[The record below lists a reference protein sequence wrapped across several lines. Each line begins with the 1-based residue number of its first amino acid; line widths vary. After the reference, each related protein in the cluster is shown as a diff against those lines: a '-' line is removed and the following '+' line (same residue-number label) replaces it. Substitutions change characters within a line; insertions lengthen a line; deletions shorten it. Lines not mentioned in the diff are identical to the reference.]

1 MNRLLKPFERVNT
14 TSALVLTLTAL
25 AFVAVAVVAC
35 ADNAGPRVQTV
46 VVERVVT
53 APPEIV
59 VRTVLIEREVTVE
72 PKVVVQTVLVERAV
86 PVAAEIVVQ
95 TVVFE
100 REVTVKPDVV
110 VQTVLVEREVTVD
123 PVVVVKEILVERE
136 VTVEPV
142 VVVKEILVEREVTVE
157 PVVVVKE
164 ILVEREVTVEPVVV
178 VKEIVV
184 EREVTVEPEI
194 VPSVLVEPTAIDESD
209 ITERNNIP
217 VCQEPFGPVPP
228 GIAPFPAAGGPVPA
242 AVLSAGSASASSAI
256 LPSSPPW
263 PRPFRPP
270 LTTFEGAGRNEFVPT
285 SEDDTSTFSLD
296 ADRTSFQLALNWS
309 RDGYEVVP
317 ESVRAEEW
325 LNAFDYGY
333 PVLGDGDWFG
343 IRTDTVRH
351 PLDSNLRL
359 VRIVFQAP
367 EVNDESPLNV
377 TLVLDA
383 SGSMAQGDRVAITRA
398 AAETLRSSLGPED
411 RISIVHFTTD
421 VIDEYTVRNVHPDD
435 LSAVHSIA
443 QLAPHDSTNVQ
454 AGLNL
459 GVQLAHQMRET
470 RPDALNYVVLMSDG
484 VANVDATNPFAIL
497 DSATDVDP
505 ENPLR
510 LITIGVGVENY
521 NDVLLEQLAQHGNG
535 WYRYLSNP
543 SEGRDLFSR
552 ENWTP
557 LSIPFADQTRAQV
570 TWNEENVERWRL
582 VGYENRVTSDESF
595 GEPLKK
601 FAEIPSGVATTAFYE
616 IELKTTAKEAT
627 HDTSLGNVELRW
639 VSPKNGKENQQLAAI
654 ESFLDAEDDFT
665 KFGAIVALASDRY
678 SAVCES
684 LSDTIYTQL
693 VSLADQL
700 HAINPPVSSTGAFRA
715 FQFVLERLIQS
726 ATPLA
731 PSGYIR

>member
-59 VRTVLIEREVTVE
+59 VRTVLVEREVTVE

-86 PVAAEIVVQ
+86 PVQPEVVVQ
-95 TVVFE
+95 TVVVE

-110 VQTVLVEREVTVD
+110 VVTV
-123 PVVVVKEILVERE
+123 LVERE

-178 VKEIVV
+178 VKEIVI

-194 VPSVLVEPTAIDESD
+194 VPSVLVEPTVIDESF
-209 ITERNNIP
+209 IKERNNIA
-217 VCQEPFGPVPP
+217 VCREPFGPVPP
-228 GIAPFPAAGGPVPA
+228 DPLSLSSAGVPA
-242 AVLSAGSASASSAI
+242 SGGASGDRSTSASSAI
-256 LPSSPPW
+256 APSPPPPPW

-270 LTTFEGAGRNEFVPT
+270 LTTFEGAGRNEFVRI

-333 PVLGDGDWFG
+333 PVPVDGDWFG

-351 PLDSNLRL
+351 PLDPNLRL

-383 SGSMAQGDRVAITRA
+383 SGSMAQGNRVAIARA

-421 VIDEYTVRNVHPDD
+421 VIDEYTVRNAQPDD

-459 GVQLAHQMRET
+459 GVQLAHQMRKT
-470 RPDALNYVVLMSDG
+470 RTNALNYVVLMSDG

-505 ENPLR
+505 NNPLR

-552 ENWTP
+552 ENWIP

-639 VSPKNGKENQQLAAI
+639 VSPESGNENQQLAAI

-665 KFGAIVALASDRY
+665 KFGALVALVSDRY

-700 HAINPPVSSTGAFRA
+700 HAINPPVSSTGAFRD

-731 PSGYIR
+731 SSGYIR

>member
-59 VRTVLIEREVTVE
+59 VRTVLVEREVTVE

-86 PVAAEIVVQ
+86 PVQPEVVVQ
-95 TVVFE
+95 TVVVE

-110 VQTVLVEREVTVD
+110 VVTV
-123 PVVVVKEILVERE
+123 LVERE

-194 VPSVLVEPTAIDESD
+194 VPSVLVEPTVIDESF
-209 ITERNNIP
+209 IKERNNIA
-217 VCQEPFGPVPP
+217 VCREPFGPVPP
-228 GIAPFPAAGGPVPA
+228 DPLSLSSAGVPA
-242 AVLSAGSASASSAI
+242 SGGASGDRSTSASSAI
-256 LPSSPPW
+256 APSPPPPPW

-270 LTTFEGAGRNEFVPT
+270 LTTFEGAGRNEFVRI

-333 PVLGDGDWFG
+333 PVPVDGDWFG

-351 PLDSNLRL
+351 PLDPNLRL

-383 SGSMAQGDRVAITRA
+383 SGSMAQGNRVAIARA

-421 VIDEYTVRNVHPDD
+421 VIDEYTVRNAQPDD

-459 GVQLAHQMRET
+459 GVQLAHQMRKT
-470 RPDALNYVVLMSDG
+470 RTNALNYVVLMSDG

-505 ENPLR
+505 NNPLR

-552 ENWTP
+552 ENWIP

-639 VSPKNGKENQQLAAI
+639 VSPESGNENQQLAAI

-665 KFGAIVALASDRY
+665 KFGALVALVSDRY

-700 HAINPPVSSTGAFRA
+700 HAINPPVSSTGAFRD

-731 PSGYIR
+731 SSGYIR

>member
-1 MNRLLKPFERVNT
+1 MNT

-53 APPEIV
+53 AQPEIV
-59 VRTVLIEREVTVE
+59 VRTVLVEREVTVE

-123 PVVVVKEILVERE
+123 PVMVVKEILVERE

-242 AVLSAGSASASSAI
+242 AASSAGSASASSAI

-325 LNAFDYGY
+325 LNAFDYGF
-333 PVLGDGDWFG
+333 PVPVDGDWFG

-383 SGSMAQGDRVAITRA
+383 SGSMAQGNRVAIARA

-459 GVQLAHQMRET
+459 GVQLAHQMRKT

-505 ENPLR
+505 NNPLR

-552 ENWTP
+552 ESWIP

-654 ESFLDAEDDFT
+654 ESFLDVEDDFT

-700 HAINPPVSSTGAFRA
+700 HAINPPVSSTGAFRD

>member
-59 VRTVLIEREVTVE
+59 VRTVLVEREVTVE

-86 PVAAEIVVQ
+86 PVQPEVVVQ
-95 TVVFE
+95 TVVVE

-110 VQTVLVEREVTVD
+110 VVTV
-123 PVVVVKEILVERE
+123 LVERE

-194 VPSVLVEPTAIDESD
+194 VPSVLVEPTVIDESF
-209 ITERNNIP
+209 IKERNNIA
-217 VCQEPFGPVPP
+217 VCREPFGPVPP
-228 GIAPFPAAGGPVPA
+228 DPLSLSSAGVPA
-242 AVLSAGSASASSAI
+242 SGGASGDRSTSASSAI
-256 LPSSPPW
+256 APSPPPPPW

-270 LTTFEGAGRNEFVPT
+270 LTTFEGAGRNEFVRI

-333 PVLGDGDWFG
+333 PVPVDGDWFG

-351 PLDSNLRL
+351 PLDPNLRL

-383 SGSMAQGDRVAITRA
+383 SGSMAQGNRVAIARA

-421 VIDEYTVRNVHPDD
+421 VIDEYTVRNAQPDD

-459 GVQLAHQMRET
+459 GVQLAHQMRKT
-470 RPDALNYVVLMSDG
+470 RTNALNYVVLMSDG

-505 ENPLR
+505 NNPLR

-552 ENWTP
+552 ENWIP

-665 KFGAIVALASDRY
+665 KFGAIVALVSDRY

-700 HAINPPVSSTGAFRA
+700 HAINPPVSSTGAFRD

>member
-1 MNRLLKPFERVNT
+1 MNT
-14 TSALVLTLTAL
+14 TSALVFTLTAL
-25 AFVAVAVVAC
+25 AFVAAAVVAC
-35 ADNAGPRVQTV
+35 AENAGPEVQTV

-53 APPEIV
+53 VQPEIAV
-59 VRTVLIEREVTVE
+59 QTVLVEREVTVE
-72 PKVVVQTVLVERAV
+72 SKVVVQTVLVERAV
-86 PVAAEIVVQ
+86 TVQPEIVVQ
-95 TVVFE
+95 TVVVE
-100 REVTVKPDVV
+100 REVEVRPDVV
-110 VQTVLVEREVTVD
+110 VRTVLVEREVTVD
-123 PVVVVKEILVERE
+123 
-136 VTVEPV
+136 PV

-194 VPSVLVEPTAIDESD
+194 VPSFLVEPTAIDESD

-228 GIAPFPAAGGPVPA
+228 GIASLNLAGVPA
-242 AVLSAGSASASSAI
+242 SAGTTVGRSTSASSAI

-270 LTTFEGAGRNEFVPT
+270 LTTFEGAGRNEFVLT

-309 RDGYEVVP
+309 RDGYEVLP

-325 LNAFDYGY
+325 INAFDYGY
-333 PVLGDGDWFG
+333 PVPVDGDWFG
-343 IRTDTVRH
+343 IQTDIFRH
-351 PLDSNLRL
+351 PLDSNLFL

-367 EVNDESPLNV
+367 EFNDESPLNV

-383 SGSMAQGDRVAITRA
+383 SGSMADGNRVGIARA

-411 RISIVHFTTD
+411 RVSIVHFTTD
-421 VIDEYTVRNVHPDD
+421 VIDEYTVRNAQPDD

-505 ENPLR
+505 NNPLR

-535 WYRYLSNP
+535 WYRYLTTP
-543 SEGRDLFSR
+543 SEGRNLFSR
-552 ENWTP
+552 ENWIP

-570 TWNEENVERWRL
+570 TWNADDVNRWRL
-582 VGYENRVTSDESF
+582 VGYENRVTSDETF
-595 GEPLKK
+595 GQSLKK
-601 FAEIPSGVATTAFYE
+601 FAEIPSGVATTVFFE
-616 IELKTTAKEAT
+616 IEPTTTVVERST
-627 HDTSLGNVELRW
+627 GPRFGQVELRW
-639 VSPKNGKENQQLAAI
+639 VSPGEGTEEQQEFRIYPASDSNPEFVI
-654 ESFLDAEDDFT
+654 
-665 KFGAIVALASDRY
+665 FGGIVALTSDRY
-678 SAVCES
+678 SRICEDVS
-684 LSDTIYTQL
+684 NTTHSDLTKLSERLQRL
-693 VSLADQL
+693 S
-700 HAINPPVSSTGAFRA
+700 PPVSSTVAFQD
-715 FQFVLERLIQS
+715 FQFVLEQLIQS
-726 ATPLA
+726 AKPPPPT
-731 PSGYIR
+731 GYSR